1 MMNSKSSLFKEDESK
16 KDAKIDED
24 IIIDEE
30 IIKVEKEH
38 LNLKSLQPNE
48 WLQDDI
54 LNNYIWYLLR
64 AAKKTDEILLVPS
77 FIYQTL
83 GPKRDNFTNIVGFLQ
98 KHEALN
104 FDSIVVIMNNDFEQG
119 SHWTL

>member
-1 MMNSKSSLFKEDESK
+1 MNSKSSLFKEDESK
-16 KDAKIDED
+16 KDAKIDKQ

-54 LNNYIWYLLR
+54 LNN
-64 AAKKTDEILLVPS
+64 
-77 FIYQTL
+77 
-83 GPKRDNFTNIVGFLQ
+83 
-98 KHEALN
+98 
-104 FDSIVVIMNNDFEQG
+104 
-119 SHWTL
+119 